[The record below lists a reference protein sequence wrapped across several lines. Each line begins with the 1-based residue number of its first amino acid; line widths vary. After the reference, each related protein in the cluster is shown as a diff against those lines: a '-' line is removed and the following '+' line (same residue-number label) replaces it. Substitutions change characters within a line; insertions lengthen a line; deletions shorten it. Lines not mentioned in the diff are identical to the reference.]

1 MAHSGRVQGTTTT
14 PSGAAPVRVV
24 VDGAPRGTLLV
35 LGSIV
40 SVQFGA
46 AIANGLF
53 DDVGPAGV
61 VLMRQGFA
69 AIVLMAVAR
78 PRLSGRSAADW
89 RVVVAFGAVL
99 AAMNLSFYEAVDRL
113 PLGLAVTIELLGPLG
128 LAAAL
133 SRRGQELAW
142 CAVAC
147 AGVVLLGEG
156 GASVS
161 AAGVAFA
168 IVAAVCWASYILLV
182 GAAGRRFDGVDG
194 LALSMVVASLLS
206 SPFGLRAGSGFLDTR
221 VLLLG
226 AAVALLSAIVPFSLE
241 VTARRHVA
249 PGLFG
254 VLMSLSPA
262 VAALS
267 GFLVLGQHL
276 GAAQVAGMA
285 MVVVASAA
293 SVRGR
298 RQGSSTTASP

>member
-1 MAHSGRVQGTTTT
+1 VQETTTT
-14 PSGAAPVRVV
+14 PSGAAPIRVV
-24 VDGAPRGTLLV
+24 VDGTPRGTLLV

-46 AIANGLF
+46 AIASGLF
-53 DDVGPAGV
+53 GDVGPAGV

-99 AAMNLSFYEAVDRL
+99 AVMNLSFYEAVARL

-133 SRRGQELAW
+133 ARRRQELAW
-142 CAVAC
+142 CVVAC

-156 GASVS
+156 GSSVS

-168 IVAAVCWASYILLV
+168 IVAAGGWASYILLV

-194 LALSMVVASLLS
+194 VALSMVVAWLLS

-267 GFLVLGQHL
+267 GLLVLGQHL
-276 GAAQVAGMA
+276 GAAQIAGMA

-298 RQGSSTTASP
+298 RQGSSTAASP